1 VEQLR
6 ELIANGLHLCF
17 SIARDGG
24 GFVLDATAPFREPV
38 GAGVFEADRVH
49 GPDMVPS
56 SPYTMAAMTRTSSRN
71 DDRSTP

>member
-1 VEQLR
+1 
-6 ELIANGLHLCF
+6 
-17 SIARDGG
+17 
-24 GFVLDATAPFREPV
+24 V